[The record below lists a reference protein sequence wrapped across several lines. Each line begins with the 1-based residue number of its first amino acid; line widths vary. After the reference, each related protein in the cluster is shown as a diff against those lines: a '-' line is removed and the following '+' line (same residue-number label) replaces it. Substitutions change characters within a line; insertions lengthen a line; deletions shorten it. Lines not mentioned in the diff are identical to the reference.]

1 MQWVMRARIDLAREH
16 LERSQRGV
24 EQIAADVGLGTGANL
39 RLHFQ
44 RPFRTVAITPLSP
57 ADAAREPEGGTR
69 RDTTHDSYRHQRI
82 RPHRPQRAAR
92 AARTRQRPR
101 GRRRQRPH
109 GVRHPRAA
117 ARLLHDGGPARP
129 SGDRRRGRPRRRRP
143 SHHRARRARTGA
155 AAVGRPRRRYRA
167 GATGRF
173 TSATA
178 ARAHLDAG
186 ARRVLIS
193 APADG
198 ADVTLAFGVNTAAY
212 DPAAHTIVSNASCT
226 TNARAPLAAALD
238 GCPGPRTRGRRRT
251 RRRRSGRAGR
261 GGWPRGP
268 SVPTASPG
276 LPSRPPGSAAEQRS
290 GGRGRS
296 GSPSESHGPPAS
308 RWRAG

>member
-1 MQWVMRARIDLAREH
+1 MTRIAINGFGPIGRNVLRALLERDSDLAVVAVNDLTESAT
-16 LERSQRGV
+16 L
-24 EQIAADVGLGTGANL
+24 A
-39 RLHFQ
+39 RL
-44 RPFRTVAITPLSP
+44 
-57 ADAAREPEGGTR
+57 
-69 RDTTHDSYRHQRI
+69 
-82 RPHRPQRAAR
+82 
-92 AARTRQRPR
+92 
-101 GRRRQRPH
+101 
-109 GVRHPRAA
+109 
-117 ARLLHDGGPARP
+117 RLLHDGGPARP

-226 TNARAPLAAALD
+226 TNARAPLAAALVVL
-238 GCPGPRTRGRRRT
+238 R
-251 RRRRSGRAGR
+251 
-261 GGWPRGP
+261 
-268 SVPTASPG
+268 
-276 LPSRPPGSAAEQRS
+276 
-290 GGRGRS
+290 
-296 GSPSESHGPPAS
+296 
-308 RWRAG
+308 